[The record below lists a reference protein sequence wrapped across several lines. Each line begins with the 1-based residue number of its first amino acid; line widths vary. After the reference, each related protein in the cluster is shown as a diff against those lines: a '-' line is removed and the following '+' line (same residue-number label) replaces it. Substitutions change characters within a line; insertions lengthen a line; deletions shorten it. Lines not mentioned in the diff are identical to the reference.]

1 MNRKG
6 SKNIKKKGDIML
18 DKELIKKY
26 QDKYANDPSNKAVEN
41 AIAKNGINAS
51 SLDNTAKRKHN
62 FVFSDV
68 TKRGNITNQKSSGRC
83 WMFANL
89 NTARINVMEKLNIK
103 NFEFSQTYTFF
114 WDKLEKSNFFLESII
129 ETADEPLN
137 SRVVWHLLQTPQED
151 GGQYDMFVGILK
163 KYGSVPKECMPETY
177 HSENTYVLETVLN
190 NKLRE
195 FASVL
200 RKMHAEGKSDE
211 ELRAKKDEQLY
222 FVYNLL
228 VKTLG
233 EAPRTFDYSYRD
245 KDDKFHRLTNQNPVE
260 FFETYSGLN
269 LDSMVNIINAPTADK
284 PYEKTYTVKLL
295 GSVKEA
301 PAIKYV
307 NLPVEDL
314 KASAI
319 KAIHAGVPVWCG
331 CDVGK
336 FSDSKL
342 GIMDDKLFD
351 YEATLGE
358 GENLTKAERLDY
370 GDSLL
375 THAMVLTG
383 VDLDENGNVIK
394 WQVENSWGKDA
405 GDEGIFS
412 MSDSWFDEYT
422 YQVTV
427 DRKFVD
433 DKILDIYD
441 NCEITELE
449 PWDPMGSLAM

>member
-1 MNRKG
+1 
-6 SKNIKKKGDIML
+6 
-18 DKELIKKY
+18 
-26 QDKYANDPSNKAVEN
+26 
-41 AIAKNGINAS
+41 
-51 SLDNTAKRKHN
+51 
-62 FVFSDV
+62 
-68 TKRGNITNQKSSGRC
+68 
-83 WMFANL
+83 
-89 NTARINVMEKLNIK
+89 
-103 NFEFSQTYTFF
+103 
-114 WDKLEKSNFFLESII
+114 
-129 ETADEPLN
+129 
-137 SRVVWHLLQTPQED
+137 
-151 GGQYDMFVGILK
+151 
-163 KYGSVPKECMPETY
+163 
-177 HSENTYVLETVLN
+177 
-190 NKLRE
+190 
-195 FASVL
+195 
-200 RKMHAEGKSDE
+200 MHAEGKSDE

-319 KAIHAGVPVWCG
+319 KSIQAGVPVWFG